1 MCTHPS
7 SHISF
12 YQVHFNPLKEPVISI
27 LAVDCT
33 VACCVSDDGAAML
46 YRDYEEF
53 KVKIMCSWDT
63 VEFVIQNGNELPRL
77 VTHVYLFLKI
87 RVSAVLSN
95 DPYLLNIN
103 MKGLDGIQ
111 GPIYVGTGCVFSR
124 QALREPKVTSTQIHA
139 VENIREGVIVADWV
153 ALGYRRYLYHGWRSV
168 YCMPKRPAF
177 KGSAPINLS
186 DRLHQVLLL
195 RWALASVEI
204 FLSRHLFALFQGLL
218 KVLASWS

>member
-1 MCTHPS
+1 MGYKDQYTLG
-7 SHISF
+7 
-12 YQVHFNPLKEPVISI
+12 QVVSLVDKHFVVLMHQRRRNHQEKPGPKW
-27 LAVDCT
+27 
-33 VACCVSDDGAAML
+33 CCL
-46 YRDYEEF
+46 CF
-53 KVKIMCSWDT
+53 
-63 VEFVIQNGNELPRL
+63 
-77 VTHVYLFLKI
+77 
-87 RVSAVLSN
+87 
-95 DPYLLNIN
+95 
-103 MKGLDGIQ
+103 GL
-111 GPIYVGTGCVFSR
+111 R
-124 QALREPKVTSTQIHA
+124 KKEPKVTSTQIHV